1 MNFNEKFPLHSDSKL
16 DKIEET
22 EKKEYSYNNLSLI
35 IIGKEEYD
43 YVKNFELMSRY
54 TAEIMADTI
63 KELNNNPEKEKIV
76 LGLAAD
82 TSPVGVYEEFSKIT
96 KRENLDLSK
105 IFVVR
110 YEQSYGP
117 LIKEDSPLSFDN
129 FHKEKFFEA
138 NGIKSV
144 PAEVVK
150 DEHGKEIIKGNFLP
164 MFKQYDENNKDKVKE
179 DIKRVTENYENILS
193 KLGGIDLALTG
204 VGKDGHI
211 INWGPNEKMLKIRET
226 REKSPKEYNNNYEK
240 FGGGK
245 DYRNSQWEDMLSAS
259 AKLFGISYEEA
270 KKGVVTTAT
279 LGIKHIIGARNLL
292 IIAPQPTKAET
303 VREIF
308 YGENKRKDSKM
319 INPAS
324 SIVKMRNVL
333 GKKTLLILTPESA
346 KEIKNK

>member
-1 MNFNEKFPLHSDSKL
+1 MNINEKFPLYSDSEL
-16 DKIEET
+16 DKIKET
-22 EKKEYSYNNLSLI
+22 EKKEYFKDNLNLI

-43 YVKNFELMSRY
+43 YAKNFELMSRY
-54 TAEIMADTI
+54 TAEMMAGII

-82 TSPVGVYEEFSKIT
+82 TSPLGVYEEFSKIT

-105 IFVVR
+105 IIVVR

-117 LIKEDSPLSFDN
+117 LIKEDSPFNFDN

-144 PAEVVK
+144 PAEIVK
-150 DEHGKEIIKGNFLP
+150 DKYGKEIIKGNFFP
-164 MFKQYDENNKDKVKE
+164 MFKQYDENNKDEVKK
-179 DIKRVTENYENILS
+179 DIKRVADNYENILS

-211 INWGPNEKMLKIRET
+211 LNWGPNEKMLKIRET
-226 REKSPKEYNNNYEK
+226 REKTPEEYDNEYERFSK
-240 FGGGK
+240 GK

-259 AKLFGISYEEA
+259 AKSLGISDEKA

-279 LGIKHIIGARNLL
+279 LGIRHIVGATKLV

-303 VREIF
+303 AKEIF
-308 YGENKRKDSKM
+308 YGENRRKDNKM

-324 SIVKMRNVL
+324 SVVKIRNVL
-333 GKKTLLILTPESA
+333 GKKTLLVLTPEAA
-346 KEIKNK
+346 KEIKV